1 MKEDSVN
8 INRSENPHRTP
19 FFSIVLPAYGVEPY
33 LPSALDDLV
42 SQSFTDWEAIVVD
55 DCSPDKSRQIAEYYA
70 ARDSR
75 FRVVSHEVNQ
85 GLSAA
90 RNTGLKEAKGKYV
103 WFPDPDDRFEKDTL
117 QKVKDSLERQTAP
130 VVLIGHVED
139 YYALP
144 EAVSQSSKGDSCA
157 QLSHSAE
164 LSNSA
169 GMHAFKSE
177 GAQLERSVDF
187 SLNDKGCSR
196 EGLRELVLQLEKK
209 THYGYA
215 WNKFYERSYLL
226 EGDYRFTEDL
236 PLIED
241 IEFNIRVFQNLPSLN
256 IVGAPLYHYAK
267 REGSNLTNK
276 FVPRYFEVHRQRIQM
291 LRDQQES
298 WGFLTDDSKGIL
310 GGLFARYILS
320 ALERN
325 CEPESN
331 LNHSQ
336 RVSWCNQLFKD
347 PLFQEL
353 IPCAQADSFILRVC
367 VKVLQHNNAS
377 ISVALGQMIHEAKH
391 GLLHNLF
398 VKIKASR

>member
-1 MKEDSVN
+1 MPSN
-8 INRSENPHRTP
+8 AENNQTVMIEP
-19 FFSIVLPAYGVEPY
+19 FFSVILPVYGVEDY
-33 LPSALDDLV
+33 ISDALEDLEA
-42 SQSFTDWEAIVVD
+42 QSFADWEVIIID
-55 DCSPDKSRQIAEYYA
+55 DCSPDESRAIAEAFA

-75 FRVVSHEVNQ
+75 FRIISHNVNR

-90 RNTGLKEAKGKYV
+90 RNTGLHAACGEYI
-103 WFPDPDDRFEKDTL
+103 WFPDPDDRYDHDLL
-117 QKVKDSLERQTAP
+117 QQVADSLKRQRAL
-130 VVLIGHVED
+130 VVMTGHSEEYFSSGGENTHSID
-139 YYALP
+139 FAL
-144 EAVSQSSKGDSCA
+144 KNK
-157 QLSHSAE
+157 E
-164 LSNSA
+164 LY
-169 GMHAFKSE
+169 
-177 GAQLERSVDF
+177 Q
-187 SLNDKGCSR
+187 
-196 EGLRELVLQLEKK
+196 RELRALVMQLEKK

-276 FVPRYFEVHRQRIQM
+276 FVPRYFEVHRQRMQM

-298 WGFLTDDSKGIL
+298 WGLLTDDSRGIL